1 MAITKEAA
9 DIMNKALAASWQIA
23 NGRTFLYF
31 SESEDTLRGLKHV
44 IRLHFAHIYTNCY
57 QHALRKGRLHG
68 HRKGF
73 FLQVDCTNQ

>member
-1 MAITKEAA
+1 MPITQEAA

-44 IRLHFAHIYTNCY
+44 IRLHFAYTYTCSR